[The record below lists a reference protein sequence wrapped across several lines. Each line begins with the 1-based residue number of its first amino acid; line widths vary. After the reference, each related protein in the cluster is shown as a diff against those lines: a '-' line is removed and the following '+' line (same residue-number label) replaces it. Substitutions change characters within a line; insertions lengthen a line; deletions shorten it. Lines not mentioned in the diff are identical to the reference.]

1 MFGKNYKFEDYK
13 FVVGKKILYVINI
26 IKFLLI
32 FILYFLGW
40 LFVELDIGI

>member
-13 FVVGKKILYVINI
+13 FVVGKKNFIRNKY
-26 IKFLLI
+26 KFLLI